1 MAALVQGYS
10 LTVTGSSFLGSS
22 APLGGAVALANGSA
36 LALSGATFSGCQ
48 ASLGG
53 AVYAEAP
60 TETQLQAILA
70 PPFPTSLANPSTVYT
85 YGRQMGSALSMVTC
99 M

>member
-1 MAALVQGYS
+1 MQGYS

-22 APLGGAVALANGSA
+22 APLGGAVALANGST

-48 ASLGG
+48 ATLGG

-60 TETQLQAILA
+60 TEIQLQAILA

-85 YGRQMGSALSMVTC
+85 YGRQMGSALSMVKC

>member
-1 MAALVQGYS
+1 MAAPVQGYS

-36 LALSGATFSGCQ
+36 LVLSGATFSGCQ

-60 TETQLQAILA
+60 TQTQLQAILA

-85 YGRQMGSALSMVTC
+85 YGRQMGSALSMVEC